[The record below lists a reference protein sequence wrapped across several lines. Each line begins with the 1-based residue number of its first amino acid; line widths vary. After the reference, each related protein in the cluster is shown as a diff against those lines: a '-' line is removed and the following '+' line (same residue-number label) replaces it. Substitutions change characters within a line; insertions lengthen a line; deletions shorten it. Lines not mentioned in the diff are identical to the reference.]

1 MSRPLSVALVIS
13 AAGWRGS
20 GASFA
25 KVAQGLIARGHRVH
39 FITAGESLTKR
50 LVALGLGA
58 TLLDLRKTGWKEVG
72 AVRRIFSAIDA
83 DVAMVDTPRDLRLS
97 VLASLFRR
105 TRVVYRYNLNYMKA
119 RTDLGDRLY
128 LGATAGLAY
137 QSAYIQA
144 DAERQAPFL
153 KGKRSWRI
161 PNGYDSAV
169 LRPDPGFGP
178 ALRARYGISATA
190 GIVATGS
197 KLVANKNQAV
207 VLEALAKLRSA
218 GHEVHYICCGD
229 GREEA
234 RLRALAGRLGVPA
247 TFTGFLEPHEMPAV
261 LGGADVV
268 AHPADTEIFPN
279 VISEALLLERALVA
293 SDAGGIPEV
302 TGPDGATA
310 RLVPYN
316 DVAAWADRIGALL
329 KDPAE
334 RRRLGAAGRARIVAE
349 YPIAR
354 MQEGYVKMFEELAS

>member
-1 MSRPLSVALVIS
+1 VSRSLSVALVIS
-13 AAGWRGS
+13 AQGWRGS

-25 KVAQGLIARGHRVH
+25 KVAQGLLARGHRVH
-39 FITAGESLTKR
+39 FITAGERLTQR
-50 LVALGLGA
+50 LVALGLPT
-58 TLLDLRKTGWKEVG
+58 TLLDLRKTGLREIG
-72 AVRRIFSAIDA
+72 AVRRLFAAHDV

-97 VLASLFRR
+97 VLASAFRK
-105 TRVVYRYNLNYMKA
+105 TKVVYRYNLNYMAA

-128 LGATAGLAY
+128 LGAAAGLAY

-153 KGKRSWRI
+153 RGKRSWRI
-161 PNGYDSAV
+161 PNGYDADA
-169 LRPDPGFGP
+169 LRPDPAFGP
-178 ALRARYGISATA
+178 ALRARYGIPETA
-190 GIVATGS
+190 GVVVTGS
-197 KLVANKNQAV
+197 KLVANKNHRV
-207 VLEALAKLRSA
+207 VFEALARLQAA
-218 GHEVHYICCGD
+218 GQEVHYVCCGD
-229 GREEA
+229 GGEEA
-234 RLRALAGRLGVPA
+234 RLRALATELRVPA

-279 VISEALLLERALVA
+279 VIAESLLLERAVVA

-316 DVAAWADRIGALL
+316 DVAAWADRIGTLL
-329 KDPAE
+329 KDPAA
-334 RRRLGAAGRARIVAE
+334 RQRLGVAGRARIVAE

-354 MQEGYVKMFEELAS
+354 MQEGYVRMFEELAS

>member
-25 KVAQGLIARGHRVH
+25 KVAQGLLARGHRVH
-39 FITAGESLTKR
+39 FITAGERLTQR
-50 LVALGLGA
+50 LAALGLPV
-58 TLLDLRKTGWKEVG
+58 TLLDLRKTGRREVA
-72 AVRRIFSAIDA
+72 AVRGIFAAIDA
-83 DVAMVDTPRDLRLS
+83 DVAMVDTQRDLRLS

-105 TRVVYRYNLNYMKA
+105 TRVVYRYNLNYMAA
-119 RTDLGDRLY
+119 RTHLGDRLY
-128 LGATAGLAY
+128 LAGTAGLAY

-153 KGKRSWRI
+153 RGKRSWRI
-161 PNGYDSAV
+161 PNGYDSEA
-169 LRPDPGFGP
+169 LRPDPAYGP
-178 ALRARYGISATA
+178 ALRARYGIGPTA
-190 GIVATGS
+190 GVVVTGS
-197 KLVANKNQAV
+197 KLVANKNQATV
-207 VLEALAKLRSA
+207 FEALARLRAA
-218 GHEVHYICCGD
+218 GREVHYVCCGD
-229 GREEA
+229 GGEEA
-234 RLRALAGRLGVPA
+234 RLRGLAERLGVPA

-279 VISEALLLERALVA
+279 VIAESLLLERAVVA

-302 TGPDGATA
+302 TGPDGLTA

-316 DVAAWADRIGALL
+316 DVAAWTD
-329 KDPAE
+329 
-334 RRRLGAAGRARIVAE
+334 RLGELLADPTRRQALGRAGRARIMAE

-354 MQEGYVKMFEELAS
+354 MQEGYVRMFEELAS

>member
-39 FITAGESLTKR
+39 FITAGERLTQR
-50 LVALGLGA
+50 LVALGLPV
-58 TLLDLRKTGWKEVG
+58 TLLDLRKTGFKEVG
-72 AVRRIFSAIDA
+72 AVRRIFKEIDA
-83 DVAMVDTPRDLRLS
+83 DVAMVDTQRDLRLS

-105 TRVVYRYNLNYMKA
+105 TRVVYRYNLNYMAA

-128 LGATAGLAY
+128 LGRTAGLAY
-137 QSAYIQA
+137 QSAYIQQ

-153 KGKRSWRI
+153 KRKRSWRI
-161 PNGYDSAV
+161 PNGYDAEA
-169 LRPDPGFGP
+169 LRPDPAYGP
-178 ALRARYGISATA
+178 ALRTRYGISDTA
-190 GIVATGS
+190 GIVVTGS
-197 KLVANKNQAV
+197 KLIANKNQATV
-207 VLEALAKLRSA
+207 FEALARLRAA
-218 GHEVHYICCGD
+218 GQEVHYICCGD
-229 GREEA
+229 GGEET
-234 RLRALAGRLGVPA
+234 RLRALGERLGVPA

-279 VISEALLLERALVA
+279 VIAESLLLERAVVA

-310 RLVPYN
+310 RLIPYN
-316 DVAAWADRIGALL
+316 DVAAWADRIGPLL
-329 KDPAE
+329 KDPAA
-334 RRRLGAAGRARIVAE
+334 RQRLGAAGRTRIVAE

-354 MQEGYVKMFEELAS
+354 MQEGYAKMFEELAS